1 MNPKSRTVCVFMLSF
16 LQSLHSRRGN
26 NKKKQI
32 KKNKKTP
39 NMMESDKLNLMD
51 GVEMHK

>member
-1 MNPKSRTVCVFMLSF
+1 MLSL
-16 LQSLHSRRGN
+16 LQLLHSRRGN
-26 NKKKQI
+26 KQKQNKKKKE
-32 KKNKKTP
+32 KKQ